1 MVAPAPLMRSRTF
14 VIIYRI
20 VLFIF
25 IMFLLPFVTLAVV
38 NYKIIVALKLS
49 SRLRRLMIPGPPRRD
64 KQTTLTLRSNEDFVC
79 KFITSRKSS
88 TKEASDRHEEGITV
102 MLVAIV
108 TEFLL
113 FNFLAFAN
121 NVLELIFE
129 SFASSKYFQLLVEV
143 STLLVNL
150 NGATTIIIYL
160 IFGSKYRNVFR
171 KIVGRAFNSLT
182 RRQKSWKSKEDC
194 QANEVTV
201 LIMSNGDGIV
211 KKRTMPRANSSV
223 TLVNSNAFTQ
233 NGTFVLLNHD
243 EAAMI

>member
-1 MVAPAPLMRSRTF
+1 
-14 VIIYRI
+14 
-20 VLFIF
+20 
-25 IMFLLPFVTLAVV
+25 
-38 NYKIIVALKLS
+38 
-49 SRLRRLMIPGPPRRD
+49 
-64 KQTTLTLRSNEDFVC
+64 
-79 KFITSRKSS
+79 
-88 TKEASDRHEEGITV
+88 

-129 SFASSKYFQLLVEV
+129 SFANSKYFQLLVEV

-171 KIVGRAFNSLT
+171 KIVGTAFNSLA
-182 RRQKSWKSKEDC
+182 RRQKSWKSKENC
-194 QANEVTV
+194 HPNEVTL
-201 LIMSNGDGIV
+201 LIMSNEDGVI
-211 KKRTMPRANSSV
+211 KKRSTPPANSSV